1 MIKFFFFLIA
11 VANLSF
17 FLWELQYGSGVN
29 TSQSPSVKQTLPT
42 ILLLSEAPAANR
54 LLHAETKSEQKPTV
68 LANSTP
74 PTESVEPTH
83 SLIPEIPGAVS
94 EKTAQVPA
102 KLTDEIIASR
112 TPETIAKSKHDLTSP
127 DILKSIEPDHTDSP
141 TEPDTKAPEKTT
153 LLSSSSTDKISS
165 SQTKEAT
172 TQSEIEQK
180 ISAIA
185 KTDLPSKPIES
196 VVPPETT
203 TAITATTIAKV
214 IAEKTA
220 ETTSPLTPNKTAEVN
235 SDTRAKTNPKSVIA
249 PCIEAKTFASKQT
262 ALKALP
268 PHLDTSNIREI
279 KQSIPS
285 TYLVFIPAAK
295 DFDTAQATEQ
305 QLKAK
310 GITNLWLFRKG
321 PMKNA
326 ISLGL
331 FVKKQR
337 AENLARQL
345 KQKQIKVEIQTRYK
359 TIKRWRIDA
368 QQADCSQQSD

>member
-1 MIKFFFFLIA
+1 MIKFLFFLIA

-17 FLWELQYGSGVN
+17 FLWELQYGTVAN
-29 TSQSPSVKQTLPT
+29 PPQSPSVKQTLPT
-42 ILLLSEAPAANR
+42 ILLLSEAPAENR
-54 LLHAETKSEQKPTV
+54 LLHAETKPEQKTTV
-68 LANSTP
+68 PADSTP
-74 PTESVEPTH
+74 PTKFVEPTH
-83 SLIPEIPGAVS
+83 SLTPEIPGAVS
-94 EKTAQVPA
+94 EKTAQVPT
-102 KLTDEIIASR
+102 KLTDGIIASR
-112 TPETIAKSKHDLTSP
+112 TPETIAESKYDLASP

-141 TEPDTKAPEKTT
+141 TEPDTKTPEKTT
-153 LLSSSSTDKISS
+153 LLSSSATDEISS

-180 ISAIA
+180 ISTIA
-185 KTDLPSKPIES
+185 KTGLPSKPIES
-196 VVPPETT
+196 VVPPVTT
-203 TAITATTIAKV
+203 TAMTTTTIAKE

-220 ETTSPLTPNKTAEVN
+220 ETTTDLTPDKTAEVN
-235 SDTRAKTNPKSVIA
+235 SDTRAKTNPKSAIP
-249 PCIEAKTFASKQT
+249 PCIETQTFASRQA
-262 ALKALP
+262 ALEALP
-268 PHLDTSNIREI
+268 PHLEASNIHEI
-279 KQSIPS
+279 EQHIPS

-295 DFDTAQATEQ
+295 DFHTAQATEQ

-368 QQADCSQQSD
+368 QQADCSQQPD